1 MSPVRVEAV
10 AVEPKVV
17 RGEKGALRIRI
28 SIAPGWHLQG
38 PDGLRI
44 EAEGARGS
52 ESEFTFEE
60 SSLPA
65 PSRLPDSTRD
75 DESGWFGTFEANLSF
90 SLSRKARKGKRAVA
104 LRVTYRAC
112 GEGACRPD
120 ATLSLSVPVE
130 IV

>member
-1 MSPVRVEAV
+1 MRVEGV

-17 RGEKGALRIRI
+17 RGEKGALRLRI
-28 SIAPGWHLQG
+28 SVAPGWHLQG
-38 PDGLRI
+38 PDGLRL

-60 SSLPA
+60 SSLPP
-65 PSRLPDSTRD
+65 PSRLPDSTRGG
-75 DESGWFGTFEANLSF
+75 ETGWAGIFEANLSF
-90 SLSRKARKGKRAVA
+90 SVSRKAKKGKTDVT

-112 GEGACRPD
+112 GEGTCRPD